1 MTRKIYGGNSG
12 KKTQDIEKIYSYWYN
27 DAVVLLPIYRNGVM
41 MTVQETIDSV
51 RASFAMEG
59 LEMTQED
66 ERRGEEILT
75 GERSVDDV
83 IAEISL
89 KYVRVS

>member
-1 MTRKIYGGNSG
+1 
-12 KKTQDIEKIYSYWYN
+12 
-27 DAVVLLPIYRNGVM
+27 

-59 LEMTQED
+59 LEMTLED

-75 GERSVDDV
+75 GERSADEV
-83 IAEISL
+83 IAELSI
-89 KYVRVS
+89 KYVSLS

>member
-1 MTRKIYGGNSG
+1 
-12 KKTQDIEKIYSYWYN
+12 
-27 DAVVLLPIYRNGVM
+27 M

>member
-1 MTRKIYGGNSG
+1 
-12 KKTQDIEKIYSYWYN
+12 
-27 DAVVLLPIYRNGVM
+27 

-75 GERSVDDV
+75 GERSVDDA

>member
-1 MTRKIYGGNSG
+1 
-12 KKTQDIEKIYSYWYN
+12 
-27 DAVVLLPIYRNGVM
+27 

-59 LEMTQED
+59 LEMTRED

-75 GERSVDDV
+75 GERTAEDL
-83 IAEISL
+83 IAEISM
-89 KYVRVS
+89 KYVQVS

>member
-1 MTRKIYGGNSG
+1 MVDIWCRWRKT
-12 KKTQDIEKIYSYWYN
+12 TQDVEKTHGCWYN
-27 DAVVLLPIYRNGVM
+27 ETVVLLPIYRNGVM